1 MSANQCSGRLKVIR
15 VGRENLLFEDETN
28 RRNVRDR
35 FSCRRDVLMT
45 GNGLNRIML
54 GNSGQQGLQAG
65 VLCFGKRLEIAAF
78 QFDTDGKSIAF
89 FSALKRRYAGMI
101 GHVVA
106 GNELDGFALTL
117 MKKWLETRKVW
128 MMLKKGCSSGLIW
141 LVNNFSTAPVLYSKG
156 AREILW
162 RTTNEMSSSGSRGL
176 KLGE

>member
-1 MSANQCSGRLKVIR
+1 MSGIGFPV
-15 VGRENLLFEDETN
+15 
-28 RRNVRDR
+28 
-35 FSCRRDVLMT
+35 RRDVLMA
-45 GNGLNRIML
+45 GNGLNRVMF

-78 QFDTDGKSIAF
+78 QFDTDGKGIAF

-106 GNELDGFALTL
+106 GNELDGFALTADEK
-117 MKKWLETRKVW
+117 MAGDAQGVDDAE
-128 MMLKKGCSSGLIW
+128 KGCSSGLIW

-156 AREILW
+156 GREILW
-162 RTTNEMSSSGSRGL
+162 RTTNETSSSGSRGL

>member
-1 MSANQCSGRLKVIR
+1 MSGIGFPV
-15 VGRENLLFEDETN
+15 
-28 RRNVRDR
+28 
-35 FSCRRDVLMT
+35 RRDVLMT

-106 GNELDGFALTL
+106 GNELDGFALTADEK
-117 MKKWLETRKVW
+117 MAGDAQGVDDAEKR
-128 MMLKKGCSSGLIW
+128 MLVRVD
-141 LVNNFSTAPVLYSKG
+141 LVGKQFFHCPCVVFKRSEGNIVEDNQ
-156 AREILW
+156 
-162 RTTNEMSSSGSRGL
+162 
-176 KLGE
+176 